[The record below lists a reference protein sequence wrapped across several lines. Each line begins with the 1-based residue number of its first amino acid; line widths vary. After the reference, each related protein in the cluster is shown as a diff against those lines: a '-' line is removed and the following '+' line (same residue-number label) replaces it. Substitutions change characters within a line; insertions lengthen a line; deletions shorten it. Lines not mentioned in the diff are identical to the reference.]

1 MCTPKRR
8 VFSHTGVC
16 VCVPPNGLIRYPRL
30 GLCGLPDHTLGR
42 GPILFFELHK
52 KCPLHRG
59 LCACF
64 VVYRITRSLPTCA
77 WPGASRAGRAR
88 DRGLN
93 CPSWC
98 VEGFRIGVS
107 RGDLSGRG
115 RTVGLRSRS
124 LDLRSRP
131 LCAEPRLREL
141 CITQAMEDGV
151 GGRGAAGGAA
161 GGGEEDGD
169 STQRA
174 VPDDAA
180 HLGSSSTRKRRR
192 RGEADAAEAGAS
204 KNKRP
209 RSVCPH
215 QRQRSR
221 CKECGGASIC
231 QH

>member
-1 MCTPKRR
+1 MYPQTEGFFTHWCVCVCTPKRSNSIP
-8 VFSHTGVC
+8 V
-16 VCVPPNGLIRYPRL
+16 L

-141 CITQAMEDGV
+141 CITQAMEDG
-151 GGRGAAGGAA
+151 AGGVYKRCTRL
-161 GGGEEDGD
+161 
-169 STQRA
+169 S
-174 VPDDAA
+174 DDRCS
-180 HLGSSSTRKRRR
+180 HSRRR
-192 RGEADAAEAGAS
+192 L
-204 KNKRP
+204 RP
-209 RSVCPH
+209 WL
-215 QRQRSR
+215 QRTSLSWSL
-221 CKECGGASIC
+221 GP
-231 QH
+231 